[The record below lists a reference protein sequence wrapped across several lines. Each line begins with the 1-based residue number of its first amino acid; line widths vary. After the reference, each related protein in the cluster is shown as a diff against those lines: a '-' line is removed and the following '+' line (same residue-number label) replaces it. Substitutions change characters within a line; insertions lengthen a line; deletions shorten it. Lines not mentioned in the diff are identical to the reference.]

1 MPSLN
6 TGWKLE
12 KLDQTNTR
20 LGWGTSWW
28 KNTDSNA
35 TFDEVHIWK
44 GSLTHA
50 DLEANAAASC
60 DTVLKSFRET
70 AKFKFLQNGQL
81 WGAKALAD
89 GLYLDR
95 RGFILIVR

>member
-1 MPSLN
+1 MKSIAKSCWCALAVMV
-6 TGWKLE
+6 
-12 KLDQTNTR
+12 
-20 LGWGTSWW
+20 TSFGMAAAPR
-28 KNTDSNA
+28 A
-35 TFDEVHIWK
+35 TFDEVRIWK

-81 WGAKALAD
+81 WGTKALAD

-95 RGFILIVR
+95 HGFILIVR